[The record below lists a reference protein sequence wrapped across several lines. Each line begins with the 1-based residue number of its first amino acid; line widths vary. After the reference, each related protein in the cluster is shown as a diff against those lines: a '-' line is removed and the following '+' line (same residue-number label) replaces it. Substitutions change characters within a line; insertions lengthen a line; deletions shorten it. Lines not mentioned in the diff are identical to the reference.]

1 MIGVR
6 AGQISEAVWRGGVQ
20 VVFSVGGEFAVL
32 ERIHVPEG
40 RSAGD
45 VRWVTAGSAISRP
58 SAASAP
64 RMAHSSASRQE
75 TGTPKSD
82 EAITL
87 QLAAIAIA
95 AHSLP

>member
-1 MIGVR
+1 VIGIG
-6 AGQISEAVWRGGVQ
+6 AGQISAAVWRGGVQ

-40 RSAGD
+40 MSPGD
-45 VRWVTAGSAISRP
+45 ARWVTAGSATSSP

-75 TGTPKSD
+75 TGTPTSD

-87 QLAAIAIA
+87 QLAVIAIA
-95 AHSLP
+95 LHSLP